1 MLPNNEVRVPRAR
14 VVAQSAVRDITAEF
28 TKAASSK
35 PLVPEPLVQYLT
47 LFTFRVKY
55 RPARER

>member
-14 VVAQSAVRDITAEF
+14 VVTQSAVRDITTEF

-35 PLVPEPLVQYLT
+35 PIAQEDWIKWLIALDC
-47 LFTFRVKY
+47 RVKY
-55 RPARER
+55 WPARKR